1 MGQEMLPLQLQPP
14 TMTLQPLTCRSS
26 PRHEPL
32 EAGHWLRVIESKFG
46 VLRCME
52 VQKTLFATQ
61 QLCGE
66 DSAWWTTYTVTRPA
80 DYQVLWIEFRNAF
93 RAYYIPVGVMR
104 KKR

>member
-1 MGQEMLPLQLQPP
+1 
-14 TMTLQPLTCRSS
+14 
-26 PRHEPL
+26 
-32 EAGHWLRVIESKFG
+32 
-46 VLRCME
+46 ME

-66 DSAWWTTYTVTRPA
+66 DSAWWTTYTVTRPV
-80 DYQVLWIEFRNAF
+80 DYQVPWIEFRNAF

>member
-1 MGQEMLPLQLQPP
+1 
-14 TMTLQPLTCRSS
+14 
-26 PRHEPL
+26 
-32 EAGHWLRVIESKFG
+32 
-46 VLRCME
+46 ME

-80 DYQVLWIEFRNAF
+80 DYQVPWIEFRNAF